1 MKSKNKSKPSSPKIT
16 EIEKVPEKIEDT
28 RTPLEKK
35 THKLL
40 KNNGMLDGYKYVL
53 ANICKDGLPQGDI
66 FEYSAYL
73 FQNYEKKWKALK
85 SKEVKEKIMKYKEEK
100 QKSKIEGGS
109 SLSLNNSVNNI
120 KAKSPSPDKN
130 EKKDSNDLNKTNKT
144 TIKNKQTKEVTSPK
158 ELPKEVPKDLP
169 KEVKEVKEKENK
181 EVKDNKQ
188 IIKKKK

>member
-1 MKSKNKSKPSSPKIT
+1 MKSKNKSKPSSPKVI
-16 EIEKVPEKIEDT
+16 EVEKVPEKVEDT

-100 QKSKIEGGS
+100 QKSKLEGGS
-109 SLSLNNSVNNI
+109 SMSLNNSINN
-120 KAKSPSPDKN
+120 KAKSPSPDKID
-130 EKKDSNDLNKTNKT
+130 KKELNDLNKTNKT
-144 TIKNKQTKEVTSPK
+144 TVNSKIKPPSKEIENQKELPKESPK
-158 ELPKEVPKDLP
+158 ELPKEI
-169 KEVKEVKEKENK
+169 KEKENK
-181 EVKDNKQ
+181 EVKDNKN
-188 IIKKKK
+188 IKKKK